1 MRSDERAYPHNSKK
15 TDSKYREYQMIVGA
29 ICNEWQDA
37 KKGAGWKWTVSMNGM
52 LCVNVDDMICMQ
64 GPCGF
69 NWRYA
74 GMNAADTRMDD
85 RV

>member
-1 MRSDERAYPHNSKK
+1 MVRYERTGKIQNK
-15 TDSKYREYQMIVGA
+15 E
-29 ICNEWQDA
+29 QD
-37 KKGAGWKWTVSMNGM
+37 GMGWMDGM

-74 GMNAADTRMDD
+74 GMNAAIRGWMI
-85 RV
+85 V